1 MQEEWKQSVSERRYW
16 DERKDRK
23 LCLGCKTNKL
33 LNFKKKKN
41 NYFIQTLCTDDNM
54 MYRFY

>member
-33 LNFKKKKN
+33 LNFKKKKIIIL
-41 NYFIQTLCTDDNM
+41 YKLYVLMII
-54 MYRFY
+54 